1 MALYIFIVIFLGI
14 FVLLLTLSSF
24 ILIKRKLFFYN
35 HLAQSK
41 ESEIRNIDLLSE
53 VAQYNNHKKINS
65 KEYYASL
72 NEFSREL
79 SKKIGI
85 ENVFSRKI
93 KILKDLKTYNVNEM
107 IIKYPDYTLE
117 EINQL
122 KLMELEVNKKI
133 RNLGIKASI
142 TQDIK
147 VTRKEIFSETQ
158 FKSFKHYSDDRYV
171 KIISFV
177 VFYCLIK
184 IDKPYLEELS
194 EEKIKDILYNSEYYH
209 LIDRDIIDVY
219 LENNEVFDTIV
230 KDLLK
235 GSWDYEKNI

>member
-1 MALYIFIVIFLGI
+1 
-14 FVLLLTLSSF
+14 
-24 ILIKRKLFFYN
+24 
-35 HLAQSK
+35 
-41 ESEIRNIDLLSE
+41 
-53 VAQYNNHKKINS
+53 
-65 KEYYASL
+65 
-72 NEFSREL
+72 
-79 SKKIGI
+79 
-85 ENVFSRKI
+85 
-93 KILKDLKTYNVNEM
+93 M